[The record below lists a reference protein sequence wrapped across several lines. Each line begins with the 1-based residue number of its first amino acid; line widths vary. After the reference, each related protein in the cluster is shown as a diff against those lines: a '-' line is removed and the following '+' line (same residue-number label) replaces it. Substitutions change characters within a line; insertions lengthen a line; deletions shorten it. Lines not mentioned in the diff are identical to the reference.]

1 MAKTGKTLH
10 MGNRTLLVLVIYDI
24 ANYRV
29 VVTL

>member
-1 MAKTGKTLH
+1 